1 MPASGSGSG
10 TPIPPITTTPTSM
23 LDTLSIQALSL
34 AEYAAIIGY
43 DECAFFGVSYDGQTE
58 YDCRTFWTEYQRMD
72 VYRALM
78 EAQQMMEDVLGYPLC
93 PTWIVGQRDEF
104 VEHRYLDE
112 QALGKAN
119 PITTRWGFVI
129 APGVRA
135 ESTIQA
141 NATVS
146 YDTEPAVV
154 GPFTTTI
161 NSTAEVKLYYPGSD
175 REITPFRMT
184 YSSGSLTIYIPR
196 CRLVDTP
203 NMVDSGYDY
212 TDTDNF
218 LAAVDVKRI
227 YNDPST
233 AATLV
238 APHQCSGAGC
248 TCSTDGCSEYTQ
260 TACIYTRDKRLG
272 IVDIVPAT
280 YSAGSWTRVT
290 NCSHNY
296 EIVRLN
302 YQASLRT
309 LDTKLKM
316 ALVRLAHTLM
326 PAEPCG
332 CKIVQARWEQDRKI
346 PAVVTR
352 EQLNSGFG
360 AMDGAWFA
368 YKVCQS
374 ARLKRMSVF

>member
-1 MPASGSGSG
+1 MPTS
-10 TPIPPITTTPTSM
+10 PVPPIEA
-23 LDTLSIQALSL
+23 LSICALSL
-34 AEYAAIIGY
+34 PEYASIIGY
-43 DECAFFGVSYDGQTE
+43 DECAFFGVAYDGQIE
-58 YDCRTFWTEYQRMD
+58 YDCRMFWTEWQRMD
-72 VYRALM
+72 VYRALV
-78 EAQQMMEDVLGYPLC
+78 EAQELMESVLGYPLC
-93 PTWIVGQRDEF
+93 PTWIVGAPEQFGEQRYVDAQE
-104 VEHRYLDE
+104 LTGTP
-112 QALGKAN
+112 LLTK
-119 PITTRWGFVI
+119 WGHII
-129 APGVRA
+129 APGVQA
-135 ESTIQA
+135 ESTLQA
-141 NATVS
+141 NATVD
-146 YDTEPAVV
+146 YNTEPAQV
-154 GPFTTTI
+154 GPLTVTI
-161 NSTAEVKLYYPGSD
+161 SDVAEVKVYYPGTD
-175 REITPFRMT
+175 REIKPSRMT
-184 YSSGSLTIYIPR
+184 YSGGQLTIYIPR
-196 CRLVDTP
+196 CRLVETP
-203 NMVDSGYDY
+203 NTTDDGMAY

-227 YNDPST
+227 YNDPSVG
-233 AATLV
+233 ATLV

-248 TCSTDGCSEYTQ
+248 TCSTVGCSEYTQ

-280 YSAGSWTRVT
+280 YSSGAWSRVI

-296 EIVRLN
+296 ELVRLN
-302 YQASLRT
+302 YQAGLRT